1 MVVNTVKLLRN
12 SLIGSNQYALNKSDS
27 QLELSFLLGVF
38 LTEELELV
46 GLDEWDGC

>member
-12 SLIGSNQYALNKSDS
+12 SLISSNQYVLNKSDN
-27 QLELSFLLGVF
+27 QLEHSFLLGVI
-38 LTEELELV
+38 LTEELKLV